1 MDSAKYPLSPNST
14 KIHKPK
20 TGWKQKYQKDL
31 YSKFQK
37 WWVEG
42 LAKKTG
48 ISTKNILKLTN
59 SSQVNDQNTTCLICD
74 QKFEN
79 VQQCILHIKT
89 VHFLKNP
96 KQNFHYQ
103 LSSHSTC
110 SEACC
115 NSDSDEDSPTPQKMK
130 LELQK
135 PDMPDVSTS
144 LTPNKANFKQIK
156 PNTQNSTN
164 YGDHI
169 HSILKS
175 RDPLGLETRETGQIP
190 TKYVKLVNELIKKD
204 DPKPPRKFK
213 ARTSI
218 KPAANQD
225 VIQLQRRLVY
235 GTSQLFDVPKDI
247 NHQRE
252 NYKKKLESSKQK

>member
-1 MDSAKYPLSPNST
+1 MDLKSKINSWWAKGATKRKTMEPTMEKTQKELQNPL
-14 KIHKPK
+14 
-20 TGWKQKYQKDL
+20 Q
-31 YSKFQK
+31 
-37 WWVEG
+37 V
-42 LAKKTG
+42 
-48 ISTKNILKLTN
+48 KNQGTI
-59 SSQVNDQNTTCLICD
+59 CLICD

-79 VQQCILHIKT
+79 VQQCNLHIKT
-89 VHFLKNP
+89 VHFLKNS

-103 LSSHSTC
+103 LSSHPAC

-175 RDPLGLETRETGQIP
+175 RDPLGLETGQIP

-204 DPKPPRKFK
+204 DPKPQRKFK
-213 ARTSI
+213 ARASM
-218 KPAANQD
+218 KPANKN

-235 GTSQLFDVPKDI
+235 GSSQLFDVPKRKL
-247 NHQRE
+247 QKEARE
-252 NYKKKLESSKQK
+252 LKTKIEPKAHKKPSSLKWKGNAGSKVQTKYPKLQK

>member
-14 KIHKPK
+14 KIHKRK
-20 TGWKQKYQKDL
+20 TCWKQKYQKDL

-48 ISTKNILKLTN
+48 IPTKEILKLTN
-59 SSQVNDQNTTCLICD
+59 SSQVKDQNTTCLICD

-79 VQQCILHIKT
+79 VQQCNLHIKT
-89 VHFLKNP
+89 VHFLKNS

-115 NSDSDEDSPTPQKMK
+115 DSDSDEDSPPPQKMK
-130 LELQK
+130 LELQN

-144 LTPNKANFKQIK
+144 LTPNKATFKQIK
-156 PNTQNSTN
+156 PSTQNFTN
-164 YGDHI
+164 HGDHI
-169 HSILKS
+169 HSILMC
-175 RDPLGLETRETGQIP
+175 RDPLGLETGQIP

-204 DPKPPRKFK
+204 DPKPSRKFK
-213 ARTSI
+213 ARTSM
-218 KPAANQD
+218 KPAANQN

-235 GTSQLFDVPKDI
+235 GRSQLFDVPKDI
-247 NHQRE
+247 NHQKE

>member
-20 TGWKQKYQKDL
+20 TGWKQRHQKDL
-31 YSKFQK
+31 YSQFQK

-42 LAKKTG
+42 LAKRTG
-48 ISTKNILKLTN
+48 IPTKEILKLTN
-59 SSQVNDQNTTCLICD
+59 SSQVKDQNTTCLICD

-79 VQQCILHIKT
+79 VQQCILHIET

-103 LSSHSTC
+103 LSSYSTC
-110 SEACC
+110 SEECC
-115 NSDSDEDSPTPQKMK
+115 NSDSDEDPPPPQKIK
-130 LELQK
+130 PELQN

-144 LTPNKANFKQIK
+144 LSLNKSTFKQIK

-164 YGDHI
+164 DRNHI
-169 HSILKS
+169 HSSLMS
-175 RDPLGLETRETGQIP
+175 RDPLGLETGQIP

-213 ARTSI
+213 ARASM
-218 KPAANQD
+218 KPAANQN

-247 NHQRE
+247 NHQKE

>member
-20 TGWKQKYQKDL
+20 TGWKQRHQKDL

-59 SSQVNDQNTTCLICD
+59 SSHNNDQNTTCLICD

-79 VQQCILHIKT
+79 VQQCNLHIKT

-115 NSDSDEDSPTPQKMK
+115 NSDSDEDSPPPQKMK

-144 LTPNKANFKQIK
+144 LTSNKVTSKQIK

-169 HSILKS
+169 ILMG
-175 RDPLGLETRETGQIP
+175 RDLLGLETGQIP

-204 DPKPPRKFK
+204 DPKPSRKFK
-213 ARTSI
+213 ARTSM
-218 KPAANQD
+218 KPAANQN

-247 NHQRE
+247 NHQKE
-252 NYKKKLESSKQK
+252 NYKKKLESLKQK

>member
-1 MDSAKYPLSPNST
+1 MDLKSKINSWWAKGATKRKTMEPTMEKTQKELQNPL
-14 KIHKPK
+14 
-20 TGWKQKYQKDL
+20 Q
-31 YSKFQK
+31 
-37 WWVEG
+37 V
-42 LAKKTG
+42 
-48 ISTKNILKLTN
+48 KNQGTI
-59 SSQVNDQNTTCLICD
+59 CLICD

-79 VQQCILHIKT
+79 VQQCNLHIKT
-89 VHFLKNP
+89 VHFLKNS

-175 RDPLGLETRETGQIP
+175 RDPLGLETGQIP

-213 ARTSI
+213 ARASMR
-218 KPAANQD
+218 PANQN
-225 VIQLQRRLVY
+225 VIQLHRRLVY
-235 GTSQLFDVPKDI
+235 GTNQLFDVPKDI
-247 NHQRE
+247 NHQTE
-252 NYKKKLESSKQK
+252 NYKKKLESSKQKKNQSSLKGYAGSKVQKKYPKLQK